1 MSRPFDSSF
10 MPQRRALSRAM
21 RTRQL
26 IATPQALWQVVED
39 PFAMTRWW
47 PNVTRVEG
55 VEEERFTLVFQT
67 KRRRPVRMDFR
78 VVTSDAPGS
87 GGEPS
92 GHRAWE
98 QEVAGTP
105 FERVLDEA
113 ITEVLIEPAHG
124 GTSQVTIAQ
133 LQKLR
138 GYSRTGAL
146 MLRRATNKRLDEAL
160 DGLARISG

>member
-1 MSRPFDSSF
+1 MSRPFDSGF
-10 MPQRRALSRAM
+10 MPQRRSLSRAM

-26 IATPQALWQVVED
+26 IATPEALWRVVED
-39 PFAMTRWW
+39 PFSLPRWW
-47 PNVTRVEG
+47 PNVARVEG
-55 VEEERFTLVFQT
+55 VEEDRFTLVFQT
-67 KRRRPVRMDFR
+67 KRGRPVRMDFK
-78 VVTSDAPGS
+78 VLVSDPPGS

-105 FERVLDEA
+105 FERVLDQA

-138 GYSRTGAL
+138 GYSRTGAM

-160 DGLARISG
+160 DGLARTSA

>member
-1 MSRPFDSSF
+1 MSQPFDSRF
-10 MPQRRALSRAM
+10 MPQRRSFSRAM

-26 IATPQALWQVVED
+26 IATPEALWRVVED
-39 PFAMTRWW
+39 PFQLTRWW

-55 VEEERFTLVFQT
+55 VEADRFTLVFQT

-160 DGLARISG
+160 DGLARICG

>member
-1 MSRPFDSSF
+1 
-10 MPQRRALSRAM
+10 MPQRRSLSRSM

-47 PNVTRVEG
+47 PEVARVEG
-55 VEEERFTLVFQT
+55 VEEDRFTLVFQT
-67 KRRRPVRMDFR
+67 RRRRPVRMDFR
-78 VVTSDAPGS
+78 VLASEAPGS

-92 GHRAWE
+92 GHRAWQ

-105 FERVLDEA
+105 FERVLDQA

-160 DGLARISG
+160 DGLARIAG

>member
-1 MSRPFDSSF
+1 VSEPFDSSF
-10 MPQRRALSRAM
+10 MPQRRTLSRAM

-26 IATPQALWQVVED
+26 IATPQALWRLVED
-39 PFAMTRWW
+39 PFQLPRWW
-47 PNVTRVEG
+47 PGVARVEG
-55 VEEERFTLVFQT
+55 VEDDRFTEVLET
-67 KRRRPVRMDFR
+67 KRRRTVRMDFR
-78 VVTSDAPGS
+78 VLVSDPPGS

-98 QEVAGTP
+98 QEIAGTP
-105 FERVLDEA
+105 FERVLEQA
-113 ITEVLIEPAHG
+113 LTEVLIEPAHG

-146 MLRRATNKRLDEAL
+146 MLRRATNKRLDQAL
-160 DGLARISG
+160 DGLAQICA

>member
-1 MSRPFDSSF
+1 VSQPFDSRF
-10 MPQRRALSRAM
+10 MPQRRSFSRAM
-21 RTRQL
+21 RTRRL
-26 IATPQALWQVVED
+26 IATPEALWRVVED

-47 PNVTRVEG
+47 PNVARVEG
-55 VEEERFTLVFQT
+55 VEDERFTLVFQT

-78 VVTSDAPGS
+78 VMTSDAPGS

-160 DGLARISG
+160 DGLSRISG

>member
-1 MSRPFDSSF
+1 VSQPFDSRF
-10 MPQRRALSRAM
+10 MPQRRSFSRAM

-26 IATPQALWQVVED
+26 IATPEALWRVVED
-39 PFAMTRWW
+39 PFALTRWW
-47 PNVTRVEG
+47 PNVARVEG
-55 VEEERFTLVFQT
+55 VEDERFTLVFQT

-78 VVTSDAPGS
+78 VMTSDAPGS